1 MIVTVADISLK
12 TELFVSLNSG
22 VLIWITGLSG
32 SGKTT
37 IGKAVWEE
45 IKKEHSN
52 AVFLDGDS
60 FREILGGDL
69 GHDPKDRLENAYRI
83 ARMCKFLVSQN
94 IIVICATMSLY
105 AQIHDFNRENIENY
119 FEVFV
124 DCEMDE
130 LIRRD
135 QKALYSRAM
144 AGEISNVVGIDLL
157 YDKPKNADLIID
169 NSKKA
174 DLDGKVAQVL
184 KLVYKE
190 AH

>member
-1 MIVTVADISLK
+1 MTVADISLK

-144 AGEISNVVGIDLL
+144 AGEISNVVGIDLS

-169 NSKKA
+169 NSKKD
-174 DLDGKVAQVL
+174 DLNCKVMQVL